1 MQSSD
6 NFSVQRS
13 PRTVLFGPGQRAALP
28 KIARSLGSRAL
39 IVTDERLRTSAE
51 LAELLAGLDQNSVA
65 AVVFSAVE
73 PELPVH
79 CIHNAAAAGSSF
91 QADLVIAIG
100 GGSCLDAAK
109 LAALLMTHGGSL
121 SDYYGEFKVPGP
133 TLPVIAVPTTAG
145 TGSEVTPVAVVAD
158 SERVLKVG
166 ISSPY
171 LIPEVALC
179 DPDLTMTCPPG
190 LTAISGADALAHA
203 IEAFTA
209 APRDWTSDT
218 SLQHVF
224 VGKNFLS
231 DRHAL
236 AAIEL
241 ICRNLA
247 RAYHSGD
254 DVEARSAIMQGSL
267 SAAMAFGTA
276 GTSLAHAVQY
286 PIGALTHTAHGLGI
300 AILLPFAMAF
310 NRDHILPQLSA
321 MADVLAPQLRDQP
334 ETAKADAM
342 IDLVAD
348 MFTEIGIPPSLA
360 DIGVKEADLPQIAE
374 FALGTT
380 RLIKNNPRELNPS
393 SMLDLVRA
401 AFTGDRASL
410 INPQGAFAE

>member
-79 CIHNAAAAGSSF
+79 CIHNASAAGSSF

-267 SAAMAFGTA
+267 CS
-276 GTSLAHAVQY
+276 
-286 PIGALTHTAHGLGI
+286 HGFRHCRDI
-300 AILLPFAMAF
+300 ACSRRPVPD
-310 NRDHILPQLSA
+310 RG
-321 MADVLAPQLRDQP
+321 
-334 ETAKADAM
+334 ADAHRPW
-342 IDLVAD
+342 
-348 MFTEIGIPPSLA
+348 IGNCDPSSVCDGVQSRPYPAAVIRHGGRACPAIARPTGDRQGRCHDRSGGRHVHRDRHPSLA
-360 DIGVKEADLPQIAE
+360 CRYWRQGSRSTADRGI
-374 FALGTT
+374 
-380 RLIKNNPRELNPS
+380 
-393 SMLDLVRA
+393 RA
-401 AFTGDRASL
+401 RHDPAHQEQPA
-410 INPQGAFAE
+410 